1 MKSEKCSRLLALS
14 IAAILCVVS
23 CASPE
28 APQTNTPQT
37 GTTPDTPVTPPV
49 TPPVTLPA
57 ASKVAGEAVA
67 YESVLRAI
75 PTKWIDAARTG
86 LHIAYQH
93 TSHGTHV
100 SWRLFGLQNYKK
112 DDATLFG
119 ITDRADPP
127 DANKLDFKDYYGSSA
142 GTLGEGIS
150 ADLSNGVNI
159 VAGQTDCDFVR
170 ATRLYL
176 EDSHNANINVVMW
189 SWCSIAGHSVADYLS
204 GMQKLIDEY
213 GQGGSKVGADKVR
226 TVPVTFIF
234 MTGHAESGS
243 NVGTG
248 KPRDQAKL
256 ITDYCEAHGYYCIDY
271 YSIDSHDMDGKYWE
285 DVDDNGYSSAAGR
298 NFYLTWQEAH
308 KKGEDWFET
317 RTEPAPD
324 GKIQPG
330 EHNTQYITANRK
342 AYAMWYI
349 LARVAGWD
357 GN

>member
-14 IAAILCVVS
+14 IAAMLCVVS

-86 LHIAYQH
+86 LHIAYFH

-100 SWRLFGLQNYKK
+100 SYGLYGLQSYKTG
-112 DDATLFG
+112 DDTLYAISTAG
-119 ITDRADPP
+119 ESG
-127 DANKLDFKDYYGSSA
+127 KLDFQDHNASA
-142 GTLGEGIS
+142 S
-150 ADLSNGVNI
+150 PQDLSQADDNWANWISQVETYLDN
-159 VAGQTDCDFVR
+159 TDNS
-170 ATRLYL
+170 
-176 EDSHNANINVVMW
+176 EINVMMW
-189 SWCSIAGHSVADYLS
+189 SWCSIRGHKISDGYLPS
-204 GMQKLIDEY
+204 MQTLINEY
-213 GQGGSKVGADKVR
+213 GEGGSKIGTGTGKTHA
-226 TVPVTFIF
+226 TPVTFIF
-234 MTGHAESGS
+234 MTGHAWGQSESETPDT
-243 NVGTG
+243 NNGTG
-248 KPRDQAKL
+248 APADQAAL
-256 ITDYCEAHGYYCIDY
+256 INAYCQKNGYYCLDY
-271 YSIDSHDMDGKYWE
+271 YSIETHDMAGTYWSDASDDSYSPSGGKFNE
-285 DVDDNGYSSAAGR
+285 V
-298 NFYLTWQEAH
+298 WQKAH
-308 KKGEDWFET
+308 TEGVDWFYNLS
-317 RTEPAPD
+317 AP
-324 GKIQPG
+324 GG
-330 EHNTQYITANRK
+330 SVEYGSHLTQYITANRK